1 MNAAHRFVS
10 AAFAISFSLTCLCP
24 FILKKSHMTTVE
36 VNKNQYQ
43 QHHDYVYDS
52 DEEDEVASLYDL
64 NLYKR
69 QHLKSRR
76 RVRAEAVRSFDSLV
90 DSSVEQNQSIQVECV
105 KCSDDPDNAIEY
117 RFQDLNVLWNNR
129 VHEPNT
135 ALIAIE
141 VR

>member
-1 MNAAHRFVS
+1 
-10 AAFAISFSLTCLCP
+10 
-24 FILKKSHMTTVE
+24 MTTVE
-36 VNKNQYQ
+36 VNKNEYQ

-76 RVRAEAVRSFDSLV
+76 RVRAEAVRSFDSSV
-90 DSSVEQNQSIQVECV
+90 DSRDEQHESVQVECV
-105 KCSDDPDNAIEY
+105 ECGNDPDDAIEY
-117 RFQDLNVLWNNR
+117 RLQDLNVLWNNR